1 MTNAPNDAAA
11 AAEVTEWFGKYVADR
26 PAQFIALL
34 GLAQLAARA
43 MGGDS
48 TARQAILDGT
58 VESMIGVS
66 VERAEFIASN
76 ALSVF
81 LSAASG
87 PLDGSGQ
94 PNPETFAADAVAWA
108 QRWERAQYS
117 Q

>member
-1 MTNAPNDAAA
+1 MTTSPRDADAAA
-11 AAEVTEWFGKYVADR
+11 DVTEWFGKYIADR

-34 GLAQLAARA
+34 GLAQIAERA

-48 TARQAILDGT
+48 AARQAILDGT

-66 VERAEFIASN
+66 AERAETIAQN
-76 ALSVF
+76 TLSVF

-87 PLDGSGQ
+87 ALDGSGQ